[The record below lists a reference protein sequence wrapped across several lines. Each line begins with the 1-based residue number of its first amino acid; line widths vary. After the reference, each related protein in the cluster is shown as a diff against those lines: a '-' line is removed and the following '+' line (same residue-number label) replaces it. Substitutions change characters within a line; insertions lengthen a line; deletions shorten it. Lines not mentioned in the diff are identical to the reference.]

1 LVLTGVLYLIPS
13 PLGDT
18 PLEQVLPEHTRRI
31 AAGLTTFI
39 VERPKTARG
48 FLKRLPTLTPLQA
61 LEILELNEHT
71 RPHELEALLAPL
83 LAGRDVGLLSE
94 AGCPAVADPGAELIR
109 RAHVHGIR
117 VRPLVGPS
125 AIVLALMGSGLV
137 GQRFAFH
144 GYLPAKP
151 QDRATVLR
159 QLERRAEQDD
169 AAQVFIETPYRN
181 GAMLESLLAC
191 CQDDTWVTLAC
202 DLTLETERVASKR
215 VAEWRQARPDI
226 DRRPCVFLLWR
237 PAAQAKTQ
245 RSKHA
250 ELGASR

>member
-1 LVLTGVLYLIPS
+1 MPGILYLIPT

-18 PLEQVLPEHTRRI
+18 PLERVLPEKTRRI

-39 VERPKTARG
+39 VERPKTARA
-48 FLKRLPTLTPLQA
+48 FLRDLPTHTPLQA

-71 RPHELEALLAPL
+71 RPETLNALLQPL
-83 LAGRDVGLLSE
+83 LAGRDVGLISE
-94 AGCPAVADPGAELIR
+94 AGCPAVADPGADFIR
-109 RAHVHGIR
+109 LAHTQGIR

-125 AIVLALMGSGLV
+125 AILLALMGSGLV

-144 GYLPAKP
+144 GYLPVKP
-151 QDRATVLR
+151 QDRGTALR

-181 GAMLESLLAC
+181 GSMLESILAG
-191 CQDDTWVTLAC
+191 CQDDTWLTLAC
-202 DLTLETERVASKR
+202 DLTLETELVASKQ
-215 VAEWRQARPDI
+215 VAEWRHARPDI

-237 PAAQAKTQ
+237 MPATADSTLP
-245 RSKHA
+245 KHSA
-250 ELGASR
+250 RKRETAL